1 MQRYT
6 IKFVIDKVTEQEKTV
21 EALDKTKA
29 YLEFVFKH
37 PTHYE
42 ITEITEVP
50 SEAMY
55 CVSCG
60 AELPTESGTHICK
73 ECVAK

>member
-1 MQRYT
+1 MKTYT

-21 EALDKTKA
+21 EALTKTKA
-29 YLEFVFKH
+29 YLEFAFKH

-42 ITEITEVP
+42 ITEITEVVNNT
-50 SEAMY
+50 SH
-55 CVSCG
+55 CVACG

-73 ECVAK
+73 ECEAK